1 MQNYLFFGGLRLRGL
16 DRLTLLRSVFVEV
29 ISDGKVSLED
39 ISDGKVSLEDSA
51 LKLSQLKLGR
61 LGAAWWDAYLLAGSL
76 SSILIFIL

>member
-39 ISDGKVSLEDSA
+39 ISDG
-51 LKLSQLKLGR
+51 R
-61 LGAAWWDAYLLAGSL
+61 YLWRTLL
-76 SSILIFIL
+76 